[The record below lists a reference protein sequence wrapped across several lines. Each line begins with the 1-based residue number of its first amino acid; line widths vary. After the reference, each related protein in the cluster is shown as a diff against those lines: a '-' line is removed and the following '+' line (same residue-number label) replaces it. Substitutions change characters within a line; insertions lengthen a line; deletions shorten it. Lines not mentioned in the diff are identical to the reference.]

1 MGFFV
6 VTRIAEFYVEHLYGL
21 YNHQINFD
29 HPEGISILHGP
40 NGVGKTAVL
49 KCINYIFSSNFEE
62 LVKIPFNKVSI
73 TLSNAMRI
81 LVTQLKVTSSGGT
94 GKELVPSGK
103 LEVIIFSN
111 EKLLARHT
119 FNAISQNRS
128 NLSRFYNNLAASAH
142 ATTVAETYRS
152 YIESKNYMESHS
164 DSDAREEFVLDDKGV
179 VLSEN
184 VKNRKRSGSKAV
196 KDILSAFPVHFVETN
211 RLYRPT
217 IESNPNI
224 NIGVIGVKTSKMT
237 PTVHECARD
246 LVAHINSALKSYGAN
261 AQKLD
266 QSFPHRFISESQP
279 SMDIDE
285 LKIKFSETVK
295 KLKDLRAIGLLE
307 ADSVQPF
314 DIKSLDAVDFN
325 KLEIMSLFVRDS
337 QLKLTVFDSLLAR
350 VQLLLG
356 SMDKK
361 FRNKRVLLSK
371 ARGLYVKLDS
381 GDELP
386 LESLSSGEQ
395 HELVLMYEL
404 LFKVPSGTLVLIDE
418 PELSLHV
425 SWQKAFL
432 PELISVAKEV
442 GFSAVVATHSPF
454 IVGGRHDLMSALD
467 AELDDE

>member
-1 MGFFV
+1 MEFLV
-6 VTRIAEFYVEHLYGL
+6 ATRIAEFYIENLYGL
-21 YNHQINFD
+21 YNHQVNFD

-62 LVKIPFNKVSI
+62 LVKIPFNKVSV
-73 TLSNAMRI
+73 TLSNAVRV
-81 LVTQLKVTSSGGT
+81 LVTQLKITSSGGV
-94 GKELVPSGK
+94 GKEAVPSGK

-111 EKLLARHT
+111 EKLLVRHT
-119 FNAISQNRS
+119 FNAASQNRP
-128 NLSRFYNNLAASAH
+128 NLARFYDNISSSVH
-142 ATTVAETYRS
+142 ATSAVENYR
-152 YIESKNYMESHS
+152 NYLEGRLG
-164 DSDAREEFVLDDKGV
+164 SDASEDFVLDDNGGL
-179 VLSEN
+179 LSDN
-184 VKNRKRSGSKAV
+184 GKSKKKSGAKAV
-196 KDILSAFPVHFVETN
+196 KDVLNAFPVHFVETN

-217 IESNPNI
+217 TDTSPNI
-224 NIGVIGVKTSKMT
+224 AVGAIGVKTSKMI
-237 PTVHECARD
+237 PAVQECARD
-246 LVAHINSALKSYGAN
+246 LVFHINSALKSYGAN

-285 LKIKFSETVK
+285 LKIKFSETVT
-295 KLKDLRAIGLLE
+295 KLKDLRVIGLLE

-314 DIKSLDAVDFN
+314 DIKSLDTVDFN

-337 QLKLTVFDSLLAR
+337 QLKLKVFDSLLAR

-356 SMDKK
+356 SMKKK
-361 FRNKRVLLSK
+361 FRNKRLLFSK

-386 LESLSSGEQ
+386 LEALSSGEQ

-404 LFKVPSGTLVLIDE
+404 LFKVPAGTLVLIDE

-442 GFSAVVATHSPF
+442 GFTAIVATHSPF

>member
-1 MGFFV
+1 M
-6 VTRIAEFYVEHLYGL
+6 TRISEFYIEHLYGL
-21 YNHQINFD
+21 YNHKINFD

-62 LVKIPFNKVSI
+62 LIKIPFNRVSI
-73 TLSNAMRI
+73 TLSNALRI
-81 LVTQLKVTSSGGT
+81 LVTQLKTTSSGGS
-94 GKELVPSGK
+94 GKEPSPTGK

-119 FNAISQNRS
+119 FNTISQTQS
-128 NLSRFYNNLAASAH
+128 DLSRLYSKIAASARS
-142 ATTVAETYRS
+142 ASVTENYRS
-152 YIESKNYMESHS
+152 LIESKSYIDNHS
-164 DSDAREEFVLDDKGV
+164 TSDTSEELTLDDKDAI
-179 VLSEN
+179 LSESI
-184 VKNRKRSGSKAV
+184 KNRKKTGSKAV
-196 KDILSAFPVHFVETN
+196 KEILSTFSVHFVETN

-217 IESNPNI
+217 MEPNPNI
-224 NIGVIGVKTSKMT
+224 AIGVIGTKLSKMT

-279 SMDIDE
+279 SMSIEE
-285 LKIKFSETVK
+285 LKIKFSETVN
-295 KLKDLRAIGLLE
+295 KLRDLRAIGLLE
-307 ADSVQPF
+307 AESVQPF
-314 DIKSLDAVDFN
+314 DIKSLDTVDFN

-350 VQLLLG
+350 AQLLLG
-356 SMDKK
+356 SMEKK

-442 GFSAVVATHSPF
+442 GFNAVVATHSPF

-467 AELDDE
+467 AESDDE

>member
-1 MGFFV
+1 M
-6 VTRIAEFYVEHLYGL
+6 TRITSFFIENLYGL
-21 YNHQINFD
+21 YNHQVNFD

-49 KCINYIFSSNFEE
+49 KCISYIFSSNFDE
-62 LVKIPFNKVSI
+62 LVKIPFDKVNI
-73 TLSNAMRI
+73 TLSNALRI
-81 LVTQLKVTSSGGT
+81 LAIQLRQGSSGGG
-94 GKELVPSGK
+94 GKEAMYSGK

-111 EKLLARHT
+111 EKPVARHT
-119 FNAISQNRS
+119 FNTAAQKRLDLARLYGTVSSATASTAI
-128 NLSRFYNNLAASAH
+128 
-142 ATTVAETYRS
+142 ETYRS
-152 YIESKNYMESHS
+152 YIEQKNFQEGGSVSEESEDHVITE
-164 DSDAREEFVLDDKGV
+164 DGV
-179 VLSEN
+179 FLLGGG
-184 VKNRKRSGSKAV
+184 KNKKRSGSKSV
-196 KDILSAFPVHFVETN
+196 KDVLNAFPVHFVETN
-211 RLYRPT
+211 RLYRSTTEP
-217 IESNPNI
+217 NPNI
-224 NIGVIGVKTSKMT
+224 AIGVIGAKVSRMT
-237 PTVHECARD
+237 PTVQECARD
-246 LVAHINSALKSYGAN
+246 LVVHINSALKSYGAN

-279 SMDIDE
+279 SMNIEE
-285 LKIKFSETVK
+285 LKDKFGETVT

-314 DIKSLDAVDFN
+314 DIKSLDSVDSS

-337 QLKLTVFDSLLAR
+337 QLKLKVFDSLLAR

-356 SMDKK
+356 SMEKK

-404 LFKVPSGTLVLIDE
+404 LFKVSAGTLVLIDE

>member
-1 MGFFV
+1 M
-6 VTRIAEFYVEHLYGL
+6 TRIAEFYIENLYGL
-21 YNHQINFD
+21 YNHKINLD
-29 HPEGISILHGP
+29 HSEGISILHGP

-49 KCINYIFSSNFEE
+49 KCINYIFSSNFDE
-62 LVKIPFNKVSI
+62 LVKIPFDKVSI
-73 TLSNAMRI
+73 TLSNAVRI
-81 LVTQLKVTSSGGT
+81 LVLQLKVTSLVGGE
-94 GKELVPSGK
+94 KEAVPSGK
-103 LEVIIFSN
+103 LEVIIFSK
-111 EKLLARHT
+111 EKLITRHT
-119 FNAISQNRS
+119 FNVASQSRS
-128 NLSRFYNNLAASAH
+128 NLSRLYNTIASSAHTSAAS
-142 ATTVAETYRS
+142 EIYRS
-152 YIESKNYMESHS
+152 YLEKYSKP
-164 DSDAREEFVLDDKGV
+164 DLPEEFVLDDNG
-179 VLSEN
+179 LALTEN
-184 VKNRKRSGSKAV
+184 GKSKKRSGSKAV
-196 KDILSAFPVHFVETN
+196 REILSSFSVHFVETN
-211 RLYRPT
+211 RLYRPAT
-217 IESNPNI
+217 EPNPNI
-224 NIGVIGVKTSKMT
+224 AIGVIGPKISKMN
-237 PTVHECARD
+237 PTVHECARE
-246 LVAHINSALKSYGAN
+246 LVVHINSALKSYGAN

-285 LKIKFSETVK
+285 LKIKFSETVT

-314 DIKSLDAVDFN
+314 DIKSLDTVDLN

-337 QLKLTVFDSLLAR
+337 QLKLKVFDSLLAR

-356 SMDKK
+356 SMEKK

-404 LFKVPSGTLVLIDE
+404 LFKVPAGTLVLIDE

-432 PELISVAKEV
+432 PELISIAKEV

-467 AELDDE
+467 AELEDE